1 MGKRSTG
8 RKLAMQ
14 ALYQA
19 DIQQVDIENIIDNFV
34 NESDSIDETKEWT
47 TFLIE
52 GVWKNKEAIDEKI
65 SEYAIDWDIDRLLII
80 DKSILRIAFFE
91 LCFTGIDKNIAIN
104 EALEIAK
111 EYSEEDS
118 SKFINGILGKY
129 VQSEKN

>member
-14 ALYQA
+14 ALYQV
-19 DIQQVDIENIIDNFV
+19 DVQKVDIEKIVEDFV
-34 NESDSIDETKEWT
+34 NKSDSIDETKEWT

-80 DKSILRIAFFE
+80 DKSILIIFFNT
-91 LCFTGIDKNIAIN
+91 L
-104 EALEIAK
+104 
-111 EYSEEDS
+111 
-118 SKFINGILGKY
+118 
-129 VQSEKN
+129 

>member
-14 ALYQA
+14 ALYQV
-19 DIQQVDIENIIDNFV
+19 DVQKVDIEKIVEDFV
-34 NESDSIDETKEWT
+34 NKSDSIDETKEWT

-91 LCFTGIDKNIAIN
+91 LCFTEIDNNIVIN

-111 EYSEEDS
+111 EFSEEDS

-129 VQSEKN
+129 VDSEKN